1 MTTRA
6 DHLCQGD
13 GGPPTLYAKTAAV
26 GGPLVTPATRLL
38 AGLFGLGAILIA
50 WRMFVGLGA
59 ATALSDGY
67 PLGLWIAFDVVTGT
81 ALACGGYAMAI
92 LVYALNKGRHHPL
105 VSPAVL
111 TSALDSSLAGLPV
124 VVDVRRLWYHCRL
137 PVRVSHWYLS

>member
-81 ALACGGYAMAI
+81 ALACGGYAVAI
-92 LVYALNKGRHHPL
+92 LVYVRNKGKYHPL
-105 VSPAVL
+105 VRPALL
-111 TSALDSSLAGLPV
+111 TSALGYSLAGFSVLLDLGRWWLV
-124 VVDVRRLWYHCRL
+124 
-137 PVRVSHWYLS
+137 

>member
-1 MTTRA
+1 MPPQAQPSGGTLLTAPYKIILARA
-6 DHLCQGD
+6 
-13 GGPPTLYAKTAAV
+13 TLGIALIVWRFAA
-26 GGPLVTPATRLL
+26 
-38 AGLFGLGAILIA
+38 GLGAT
-50 WRMFVGLGA
+50 
-59 ATALSDGY
+59 TALSDGY
-67 PLGLWIAFDVVTGT
+67 PWGLWIAFDVVTGT